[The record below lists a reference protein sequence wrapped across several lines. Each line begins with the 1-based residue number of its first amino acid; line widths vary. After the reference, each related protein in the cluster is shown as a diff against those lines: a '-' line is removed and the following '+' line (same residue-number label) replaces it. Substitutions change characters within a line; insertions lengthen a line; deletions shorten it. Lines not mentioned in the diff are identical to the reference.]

1 MNAMEMVAQVLELGA
16 ELLGSATKR
25 AKDFSDIARDHARG
39 VGDFASERAEDLGET
54 ARDRA
59 RDFTKTARARS
70 KDFNKAARDR
80 VRDFSEHASEVVSEL
95 RDEAPKK
102 AKKLRKK
109 FQEQFGP
116 EPSVGAR
123 VLPFFAGLSVG
134 LGGALLFAPRSGR
147 EIRERITQKAK
158 NIKFPKTADM
168 R

>member
-1 MNAMEMVAQVLELGA
+1 MNAMERVAQVLELGA

-25 AKDFSDIARDHARG
+25 ARDFSEIARDHARG
-39 VGDFASERAEDLGET
+39 VGDFASEQAEGLGET

-59 RDFTKTARARS
+59 REFRKTARASS
-70 KDFNKAARDR
+70 KDFGKAASDR
-80 VRDFSEHASEVVSEL
+80 VRDFGETANEVISEL

-109 FQEQFGP
+109 FQEQFEP

-134 LGGALLFAPRSGR
+134 LGAALLFAPRSGR

-158 NIKFPKTADM
+158 NINFPKTANV